1 MKCVFFH
8 ELDNMYCAALLIFY
22 IADKT
27 NSIRTGQFQNG
38 SFNLHCYII
47 SVSKFSVYRRYML
60 GVMIVLNLNK
70 EYLTDDV
77 RCLYPQ

>member
-1 MKCVFFH
+1 
-8 ELDNMYCAALLIFY
+8 MYCAALLLFY

-77 RCLYPQ
+77 QYLYPQ